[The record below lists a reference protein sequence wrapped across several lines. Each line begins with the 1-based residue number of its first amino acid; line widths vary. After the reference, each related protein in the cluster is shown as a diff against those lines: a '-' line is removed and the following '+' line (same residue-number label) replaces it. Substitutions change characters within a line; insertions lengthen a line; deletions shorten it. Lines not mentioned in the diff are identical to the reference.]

1 LIRCVAHG
9 RGDLLPVGWLVLRTC
24 DGCSNTRVTFATGT
38 GVDAEMAVAADP
50 REPIG
55 REDFGRKGAG
65 ERRVDVAAKGLGA

>member
-1 LIRCVAHG
+1 
-9 RGDLLPVGWLVLRTC
+9 LLKHAA
-24 DGCSNTRVTFATGT
+24 TRVTFATGT

-55 REDFGRKGAG
+55 REEFGRKGAG